1 MKNLWRSIL
10 CLVVTA
16 VLAANVYAEEP
27 DLKALVMKLG
37 SDQES
42 DRDVAIKELLKTG
55 QSSHD
60 ALRKIELTEK
70 MLPQQAYLLRRI
82 IGDQLI
88 AQSPLKPL
96 DTKDFEAF
104 DKDKG
109 EKAEKLI
116 LVDKANQII
125 VMEGEFCLEGGALE
139 YLVVSS
145 GPNAKKHESLAMVHA
160 APRDIALVL
169 LANNYTYAGE
179 LGDDGTITL
188 PPGAVIMI
196 SIQFDWQVPNAKMKP
211 PPESREDNQDWKKPT
226 GELKTV
232 RVPIEFLAYNLQK
245 QTTMR
250 RNPFAFTGSR
260 WEKDENGKMYFMADQ
275 ERSVVAI
282 KADPYA
288 LINTPMDTSGVD
300 PQHAAGYEV
309 NRFLHNIRETKCR
322 VVFEVWTGKE
332 LKPEDRKDTGENKGT
347 GAPPPTKPGL

>member
-1 MKNLWRSIL
+1 MQTLVRLSG
-10 CLVVTA
+10 CLI
-16 VLAANVYAEEP
+16 AAIIIAGAAHAAEP
-27 DLKALVMKLG
+27 DIAALVLKLG
-37 SDQES
+37 SEQEA
-42 DRDVAIKELLKTG
+42 DRDIAIKELLKTG
-55 QSSHD
+55 QSSHE

-70 MLPQQAYLLRRI
+70 MSPQQIYLVRRV
-82 IGDQLI
+82 IGNQLI
-88 AQSPLKPL
+88 AQSPLEPL
-96 DTKDFEAF
+96 DTKDFESF

-116 LVDKANQII
+116 LVDKARQII

-139 YLVVSS
+139 YLVVSN
-145 GPNAKKHESLAMVHA
+145 GQNAKKHESLTMVHA

-169 LANNYTYAGE
+169 LANNYTYSGE
-179 LGDDGTITL
+179 LGDDGSIVL
-188 PPGAVIMI
+188 PPGAGIMI
-196 SIQFDWQVPNAKMKP
+196 SVQFDWQVPNARMKP
-211 PPESREDNQDWKKPT
+211 PPENREENLDWKKPT

-282 KADPYA
+282 KSDPYA
-288 LINTPMDTSGVD
+288 LINTPMDTKDVD

-309 NRFLHNIRETKCR
+309 NRFVHNLRESKCR
-322 VVFEVWTGKE
+322 VIFEVSTVKE
-332 LKPEDRKDTGENKGT
+332 LKAEDRKDTGENKGT
-347 GAPPPTKPGL
+347 GAPAPTKPGL